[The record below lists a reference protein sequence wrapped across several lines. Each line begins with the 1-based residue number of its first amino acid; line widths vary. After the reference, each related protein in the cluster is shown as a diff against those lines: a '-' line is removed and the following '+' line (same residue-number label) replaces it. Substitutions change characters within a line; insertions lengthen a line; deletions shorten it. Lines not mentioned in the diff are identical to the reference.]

1 MHGFKPSPELYHPT
15 VCAYQVAEKYFRLR
29 HQDQYEKTQ
38 VQTYHMKLDQ
48 MTASNKVSLNQS
60 WCVCVCVHFQD
71 SLRFSLSGSLSLS
84 LSLLRARA
92 LSFSLCIFK
101 TNIRLS
107 FVVRVCMRACMR
119 ACFTCVWA

>member
-60 WCVCVCVHFQD
+60 CVCVCVCICKT
-71 SLRFSLSGSLSLS
+71 LSGSLSLALSRS
-84 LSLLRARA
+84 LSLSCARA
-92 LSFSLCIFK
+92 LFLSLCAFS
-101 TNIRLS
+101 RL
-107 FVVRVCMRACMR
+107 
-119 ACFTCVWA
+119 T

>member
-71 SLRFSLSGSLSLS
+71 SPVLSLWLSLALS
-84 LSLLRARA
+84 LSLLRARSFF
-92 LSFSLCIFK
+92 LSVHFQD
-101 TNIRLS
+101 
-107 FVVRVCMRACMR
+107 
-119 ACFTCVWA
+119 